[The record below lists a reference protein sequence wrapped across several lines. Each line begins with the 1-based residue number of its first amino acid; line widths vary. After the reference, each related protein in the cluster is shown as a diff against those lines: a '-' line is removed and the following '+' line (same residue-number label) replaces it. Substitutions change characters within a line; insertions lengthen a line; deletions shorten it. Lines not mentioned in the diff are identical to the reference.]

1 MADVSFTPT
10 FTHTPWVDNKD
21 RVQAGGANG
30 FNVRFSSLENDLQTL
45 STVVSE
51 IDTVLDALA
60 AGAGPVSHLTT
71 MAPPILLRIGDA
83 TSQYWTQDVDGSS
96 IPSPLHGN
104 ADGIMP
110 VSVPNGATLT
120 QFAVQGSFSGAGGLE
135 VDFSRR
141 AIDGSGSATLLA
153 SVVVGVTAG
162 NSVAI
167 SGSTAVTDVANYYYF
182 VRATVGGASST
193 TSARLYGIQIT
204 YSA

>member
-45 STVVSE
+45 SAVVSD
-51 IDTVLDALA
+51 IDTALDALA
-60 AGAGPVSHLTT
+60 AGAGPVSHLIT

-96 IPSPLHGN
+96 IPSPQHSN

-110 VSVPNGATLT
+110 VSVPNGATLA
-120 QFAVQGSFSGAGGLE
+120 QFAVKGSFSGAGGLE
-135 VDFSRR
+135 VDFLRR
-141 AIDGSGSATLLA
+141 AIDGSGAATLLA

-162 NSVAI
+162 NAATMSGAVAV
-167 SGSTAVTDVANYYYF
+167 ADVANFYYF
-182 VRATVGGASST
+182 VRATVAGAGAST
-193 TSARLYGIQIT
+193 NARLFGLQLT
-204 YSA
+204 YSV